1 MFLLFLRSGVA
12 ATFFN
17 RVLYEEQAEYFDM
30 VRRVECY
37 TNILRNTCSFGVS
50 DHILKHAFVSLTGL
64 LMLVFHSDELTTR
77 MPALGQ
83 SEEKDF
89 TEVEPGSLR
98 KSTWREQGD
107 LERPHSHSAPP
118 TPQKPLGE

>member
-1 MFLLFLRSGVA
+1 MICCLLAGLHAGVA
-12 ATFFN
+12 STFFN

-50 DHILKHAFVSLTGL
+50 EHILKHAFVSLTGL

-89 TEVEPGSLR
+89 TEIEPALR
-98 KSTWREQGD
+98 KSTWREPAQQQG
-107 LERPHSHSAPP
+107 RNSPSPKPP
-118 TPQKPLGE
+118 GGN

>member
-1 MFLLFLRSGVA
+1 MHGYLFAGVA

-30 VRRVECY
+30 VRRVEFY

-83 SEEKDF
+83 SEERDF
-89 TEVEPGSLR
+89 TEFEPAALR
-98 KSTWREQGD
+98 KTTWREQSP
-107 LERPHSHSAPP
+107 LCRPSSFA
-118 TPQKPLGE
+118 KPHGS

>member
-1 MFLLFLRSGVA
+1 MCGFYLRTGVG

-83 SEEKDF
+83 SDETDF
-89 TEVEPGSLR
+89 TDVEPAALR
-98 KSTWREQGD
+98 KTTWRDQGGQ
-107 LERPHSHSAPP
+107 LGRPSSSSKHP
-118 TPQKPLGE
+118 GN